1 MISRKKQYANSWFHE
16 KKPHVNQPVHVEE
29 GPDEVGGVDV
39 EDDAVDS
46 WSFNCWGSLICKQ
59 NKFVKIIGLKNS
71 KLWKWYYFLKKF
83 YLNPSPVM

>member
-1 MISRKKQYANSWFHE
+1 MVSR

-59 NKFVKIIGLKNS
+59 NKFVK
-71 KLWKWYYFLKKF
+71 KLG
-83 YLNPSPVM
+83 

>member
-1 MISRKKQYANSWFHE
+1 M
-16 KKPHVNQPVHVEE
+16 HVEE

-59 NKFVKIIGLKNS
+59 NKLVKIILNCENDTISSKNS
-71 KLWKWYYFLKKF
+71 I
-83 YLNPSPVM
+83 

>member
-1 MISRKKQYANSWFHE
+1 MVSRKKT
-16 KKPHVNQPVHVEE
+16 HVNQPVHVEE

-46 WSFNCWGSLICKQ
+46 WSFNFWGSLICKQ
-59 NKFVKIIGLKNS
+59 NKFVKIIRLKNS
-71 KLWKWYYFLKKF
+71 NLWKWYYFLKKF

>member
-1 MISRKKQYANSWFHE
+1 MISPKKQDANSWFHE

-46 WSFNCWGSLICKQ
+46 
-59 NKFVKIIGLKNS
+59 
-71 KLWKWYYFLKKF
+71 
-83 YLNPSPVM
+83 

>member
-1 MISRKKQYANSWFHE
+1 MFSRKKT
-16 KKPHVNQPVHVEE
+16 HVNQPVHVEE

-46 WSFNCWGSLICKQ
+46 WSFNFWGSLICKQ

-71 KLWKWYYFLKKF
+71 NLWKWYYFLKKF
-83 YLNPSPVM
+83 YLNPTPVM

>member
-1 MISRKKQYANSWFHE
+1 MVSRKKT
-16 KKPHVNQPVHVEE
+16 HVNQPVHVEE

-46 WSFNCWGSLICKQ
+46 WSFNFWGSLICKQ

-71 KLWKWYYFLKKF
+71 NLWKWYYFLKKF